1 MIRLANVKKSVAKGP
16 ARVDILRGVDLSVEP
31 GEVLGILGPSGS
43 GKSTLLHV
51 IAGVDCPS
59 SGKIEVN
66 GVSLGGMDRT
76 ALARFRRENIGLV
89 FQSYHLLPDVTALQ
103 NVEVPLLLAGVPR
116 SVARSR
122 ALEFLDKVGL
132 SDRADHLPEALS
144 GGEQQRVAIA
154 RALVGRPAILLADEP
169 TGALD
174 SKSGS
179 AALDL
184 LLCLRE
190 EAGATLLIV
199 THEPSVVE
207 RCRRVVY
214 LRDGRVVDRYPTA

>member
-1 MIRLANVKKSVAKGP
+1 MIRLANVKKSVAEGP

-43 GKSTLLHV
+43 GKSTLLHL
-51 IAGVDCPS
+51 IAGVDYPN
-59 SGKIEVN
+59 SGEIEVN
-66 GVSLGGMDRT
+66 DVSLSGMDRT
-76 ALARFRRENIGLV
+76 ALARFRRENIGLI

-116 SVARSR
+116 SVARTR

-132 SDRADHLPEALS
+132 SGRANHLPEALS

-184 LLCLRE
+184 LLRLRE

-199 THEPSVVE
+199 THEPSVVQQ
-207 RCRRVVY
+207 CRRVVR
-214 LRDGRVVDRYPTA
+214 LRDGRIVDDQRVA